1 MEGGRAGPKAALP
14 ASTSKESWIVD
25 INTISNS
32 VAGQGT
38 PYRAPTSA
46 SSPGAVQTSATTED
60 ATGQRPREAET
71 VNEATRALNEKE
83 MEQAVKESVEKLND
97 FISPYVTALQFSVDK
112 DAGKFVVKVMDT
124 ETKEVIK
131 QFPSEKVLAIARAL
145 SEAMDKLEGLL
156 VEQEA

>member
-1 MEGGRAGPKAALP
+1 
-14 ASTSKESWIVD
+14 VD
-25 INTISNS
+25 INIINNS
-32 VAGQGT
+32 VAGQST

-46 SSPGAVQTSATTED
+46 SPPGATRASVTTENV
-60 ATGQRPREAET
+60 TGQRPREADT

-112 DAGKFVVKVMDT
+112 DAGKFVVRVMDT

-131 QFPSEKVLAIARAL
+131 QFPSEKVLAIAKAL